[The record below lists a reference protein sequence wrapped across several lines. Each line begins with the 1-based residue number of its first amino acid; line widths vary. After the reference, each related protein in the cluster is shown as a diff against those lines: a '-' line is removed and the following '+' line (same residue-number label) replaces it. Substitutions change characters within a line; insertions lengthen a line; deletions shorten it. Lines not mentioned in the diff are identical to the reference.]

1 MVTRLFRWLYGIK
14 SNTVLKNFPVSP
26 PLSPHFEDLFA
37 KKVAEMGDT
46 LTNGVQNGPKR
57 AKKGKRD

>member
-1 MVTRLFRWLYGIK
+1 MALWDEMKYCFAEFFR
-14 SNTVLKNFPVSP
+14 TAA
-26 PLSPHFEDLFA
+26 PLSPLEDLFA

-46 LTNGVQNGPKR
+46 LANGVQNGPKR